1 MIMRINKLSLLFVLS
16 LIFSNYCFS
25 QSLESSKELYLN
37 DGDVK
42 ESITITFSEGPGNNK
57 DWIGVYQIGQVPGDV
72 GSTIWSYVDGTKSGD
87 TGKSDGVIVFEDV
100 LEVGSY
106 KAYFLE
112 DDGYNILATT
122 SFVVTADK
130 NDLLPEG
137 VYFQE
142 DFDGVE
148 LGAFVSDSESN
159 GDGTDWAAQ
168 GPSGWVMRK
177 NAGHGP
183 TDGGD
188 DVVEFDGW
196 TFLDPVSWNATA
208 GQDRSLFSKGSGVI
222 AVADSDEYDDKAD
235 AKFNASLST
244 PSIDISKA
252 SVNTL
257 ILQYDSSWR
266 KEPQTGS
273 ITVSYDGGEEIEL
286 LSLDGN
292 NADALNETIE
302 IALKNPSGA
311 KSAVISW
318 NYQGYNNWWWA
329 IDNIRLYEKILE
341 NNAPIATDQIVSVNE
356 DGSVEI
362 SLSASDKDEDDLT
375 FTVLTQPKNGTL
387 TGNAPVLVY
396 VPSADFFGPDS
407 FTFKA
412 DDGIDDSNTSTISIV
427 VESVNDTPVVVG
439 QSVSVFENQ
448 NVNIILTG
456 SDVDGDELTFSVVS
470 EPANGTLSGA
480 APSLLYTPNSDH
492 TGIDSFTFKAN
503 DGTSDSSISTIS
515 IDTKPDVKLS
525 SETVNYESGD
535 DVLITFSNARGNKHD
550 VIGIYKAGSDAVKD
564 WPIMSLYVGGTLA
577 PTEPLTQGAVLFKN
591 GLEQPGSYFAV
602 YFHNADNDAT
612 SEDFEVLAKLDFT
625 VSEKSTLPEGVY
637 FEEDFDGVEL
647 GAFVSDSE
655 SNGDG
660 TDWAAQGPSGWVM
673 RKNAGHGPTD
683 GGDDVVEFDGWTF
696 LDPVSWNA
704 TAGQDRSLFSK
715 GSGVIAVADSD
726 EYDDKADAKFNA
738 SLSTPSI
745 DISKASVNTLIL
757 QYDSSWR
764 KEPQTGSVTVSY
776 DGGEEIELLSL
787 DGNNAD
793 ALNETVELAL
803 KNPSGAK
810 SAVISWNY
818 QGYNNWWW
826 AIDNIRLYEKKGG
839 PEPDDD
845 WTILVY
851 GHGDHNLTASLF
863 EDMLEMEAVGSGEGF
878 NIVVQA
884 DFNPKAWKPGNKY
897 SSNFLIKWANYIPEN
912 VRNSVSRWRIGN
924 DTDGDFYTLNSK
936 PLEFIPETENMD
948 SSKTLTDFINWA
960 ADNYPAKRYGIVFW
974 DHGGQWTGFG
984 GDGQNGTYRDLG
996 FSWANYGMKTKD
1008 MRSAIDSSSINKFDF
1023 LGFDTCLMAGV
1034 EVIADFNDIS
1044 DVYIAC
1050 AELDYGDGWDYRT
1063 LRHIKNDLNISSVE
1077 FGKREVDDWNAHHS
1091 RWNADKQLKN
1101 HASFDMRKYDD
1112 FNASFIRF
1120 SELLSASNDRNEINR
1135 ARRDAIHYSLRGVS
1149 EIKNPTDYI
1158 DLGHFAITLGNLIG
1172 EGQLKNACDDLV
1184 KSIQNM
1190 IINQAS
1196 GASRKDSIGLSVYY
1210 PSSGYINWKYEL
1222 LNFAKDNKF
1231 GGVNWLGQLART
1243 KNAKINDIIPPDVS
1257 ISFGEEKDTS
1267 RGASLDKIGG
1277 EIIKTS
1283 YDKPIT
1289 IQFDVTDS
1297 PDAYEAFAA
1306 LVTNEATDNP
1316 NQYLYL
1322 GEVESIALNGSGKYD
1337 FTWNGTLPV
1346 ISQIGSESKAPP
1358 IGSSLGE
1365 QREGFEGEFPVYL
1378 GGWYLDSKS
1387 GNMISFFDYQ
1397 SSEESEKVPLILI
1410 TNFDDNGIGV
1420 IDTILNDTG
1429 EDEIWL
1435 SPTVSDI
1442 ELEEGGKL
1450 WPVYYTEE
1458 LTEDDEWETYFTYF
1472 EDGYIS
1478 VPENGKDGLTISW
1491 NPIEAGNY
1499 GIELQTFDNLGNG
1512 SDVIEIEIEVGNQ
1525 SQELPK
1531 LTISQEGNLI
1541 VLSWPIKDLDNM
1553 GTLQFTDKLGGE
1565 WIEVQANNVDF
1576 GGDGRI
1582 YKEKFNEKSK
1592 FYRLIGN

>member
-1 MIMRINKLSLLFVLS
+1 MFQVL
-16 LIFSNYCFS
+16 I
-25 QSLESSKELYLN
+25 
-37 DGDVK
+37 
-42 ESITITFSEGPGNNK
+42 
-57 DWIGVYQIGQVPGDV
+57 
-72 GSTIWSYVDGTKSGD
+72 
-87 TGKSDGVIVFEDV
+87 
-100 LEVGSY
+100 
-106 KAYFLE
+106 
-112 DDGYNILATT
+112 
-122 SFVVTADK
+122 
-130 NDLLPEG
+130 
-137 VYFQE
+137 
-142 DFDGVE
+142 
-148 LGAFVSDSESN
+148 
-159 GDGTDWAAQ
+159 
-168 GPSGWVMRK
+168 
-177 NAGHGP
+177 
-183 TDGGD
+183 
-188 DVVEFDGW
+188 
-196 TFLDPVSWNATA
+196 
-208 GQDRSLFSKGSGVI
+208 
-222 AVADSDEYDDKAD
+222 
-235 AKFNASLST
+235 
-244 PSIDISKA
+244 
-252 SVNTL
+252 
-257 ILQYDSSWR
+257 
-266 KEPQTGS
+266 
-273 ITVSYDGGEEIEL
+273 
-286 LSLDGN
+286 
-292 NADALNETIE
+292 
-302 IALKNPSGA
+302 
-311 KSAVISW
+311 
-318 NYQGYNNWWWA
+318 
-329 IDNIRLYEKILE
+329 
-341 NNAPIATDQIVSVNE
+341 
-356 DGSVEI
+356 
-362 SLSASDKDEDDLT
+362 
-375 FTVLTQPKNGTL
+375 
-387 TGNAPVLVY
+387 
-396 VPSADFFGPDS
+396 FFGPDS

-427 VESVNDTPVVVG
+427 VESVNDAPVVVG
-439 QSVSVFENQ
+439 QSVSVFQNQ

-470 EPANGTLSGA
+470 GPANGTLSGA

-637 FEEDFDGVEL
+637 FQEDFDGVEL

-776 DGGEEIELLSL
+776 DGGEEIVLLSL

-793 ALNETVELAL
+793 ALNETIELAL

-818 QGYNNWWW
+818 EGYNNWWW
-826 AIDNIRLYEKKGG
+826 AIDNIRLYEKKGGEG

-851 GHGDHNLTASLF
+851 GHGDHNLTQSLF
-863 EDMLEMEAVGSGEGF
+863 IDMLEMEAVGSGKGF

-1008 MRSAIDSSSINKFDF
+1008 MRSAIDSSRINKFDF
-1023 LGFDTCLMAGV
+1023 LSFDTCLMAGV

-1063 LRHIKNDLNISSVE
+1063 LRHIKNDPNISSVE
-1077 FGKREVDDWNAHHS
+1077 FGKREVDDWNSHHS
-1091 RWNADKQLKN
+1091 RGYTDKQLKN

-1120 SELLSASNDRNEINR
+1120 SELLSASNNRNEINR
-1135 ARRDAIHYSLRGVS
+1135 ARRDAIHYSLRSVS

-1158 DLGHFAITLGNLIG
+1158 DLGHFAITLGNLID
-1172 EGQLKNACDDLV
+1172 EGQLKKACDDLV

-1210 PSSGYINWKYEL
+1210 PSSGYINWKYES
-1222 LNFAKDNKF
+1222 LNFAKDNKY

-1283 YDKPIT
+1283 YDNPIT

-1306 LVTNEATDNP
+1306 LVTNEATDNS
-1316 NQYLYL
+1316 NQYMYL

-1478 VPENGKDGLTISW
+1478 VPENGKEGLTISW
-1491 NPIEAGNY
+1491 SPIEAGNY

-1531 LTISQEGNLI
+1531 LTISQESNLI

-1553 GTLQFTDKLGGE
+1553 ATLQFTDKLGGE